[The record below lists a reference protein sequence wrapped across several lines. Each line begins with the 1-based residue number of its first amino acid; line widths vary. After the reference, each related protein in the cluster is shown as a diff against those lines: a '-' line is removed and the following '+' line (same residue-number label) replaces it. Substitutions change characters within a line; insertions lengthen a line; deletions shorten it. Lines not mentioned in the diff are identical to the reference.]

1 MSTARRHRGAM
12 SHHAGNAAE
21 LRIAQDYERRGFAVA
36 RRRWRSAAG
45 EIDLILRNGDQ
56 MVFVEVKKSRSIAAA
71 AQRLSARQMERICLS
86 AQCYLADESLDLDT
100 NMRIDVALLDA
111 TGAFEIV
118 ENAFGAA

>member
-1 MSTARRHRGAM
+1 
-12 SHHAGNAAE
+12 
-21 LRIAQDYERRGFAVA
+21 
-36 RRRWRSAAG
+36 
-45 EIDLILRNGDQ
+45 
-56 MVFVEVKKSRSIAAA
+56 
-71 AQRLSARQMERICLS
+71 MERICLS